1 MLLLYSTGLRASE
14 VCGLHLSDVDWPRG
28 LIAVRQGKGRKYRIV
43 PLSAKVERALER
55 YLAHKDRPDTGDD
68 GLLFLTDEGQPLAYT
83 GLKEMLRRRGNKAG
97 LKANAHKWRHS
108 AAVTYLRNGG
118 RLETLRLM
126 LGHSDYKTTLH
137 YARLAGTDVAE
148 AHEVADP
155 TKTLKHK

>member
-1 MLLLYSTGLRASE
+1 MA
-14 VCGLHLSDVDWPRG
+14 
-28 LIAVRQGKGRKYRIV
+28 IRQVG
-43 PLSAKVERALER
+43 AKVERALEK
-55 YLAHKDRPDTGDD
+55 YLAHKARPDTGDE
-68 GLLFLTDEGQPLAYT
+68 GPLFLTDDGRPLAYT
-83 GLKEMLRRRGNKAG
+83 GLKEMQRRRGNKAG

-126 LGHSDYKTTLH
+126 LGRSDYKTTLH

-155 TKTLKHK
+155 TKVLTHK